1 MKTVNNIYKCTPDQ
15 TKKYVIHCMKC
26 GLVPFIQSSPGIG
39 KSSIVKQIAK
49 EYNLKLIDLRLSTCD
64 PTDLT
69 GLPHFEEGRAV
80 FSPFDIFPVSND
92 DIPKNK
98 DGWLL
103 FLDEFNSAN
112 KAVQAASYKL
122 ILDRMVGN
130 YKLHDNC
137 FIVAAGNLG
146 TDKAI
151 VNNLSTAMQSRVIHI
166 EMDVNFNDWYKNIAI
181 PKNYDSRII
190 GFLNMY
196 NNKLMDFDPEH
207 EDKTFCCPRTWEF
220 VNNIIKD
227 EKNLDP
233 LLNLLVGTIS
243 TGVAIE
249 FVQWAKIYDHLIKL
263 EDIIKDPENCN
274 LPDDLNI
281 RWATISMLLDK
292 FDNNNITNILK
303 YVKRF
308 DVSFRI
314 LFYRSI
320 LIKEPSIKN
329 NPNIINDFAELS
341 QYIFGDDNE

>member
-1 MKTVNNIYKCTPDQ
+1 MFTHVNNFANYLE
-15 TKKYVIHCMKC
+15 H
-26 GLVPFIQSSPGIG
+26 IG
-39 KSSIVKQIAK
+39 
-49 EYNLKLIDLRLSTCD
+49 
-64 PTDLT
+64 T
-69 GLPHFEEGRAV
+69 GLPHFEGRKAT
-80 FSPFDIFPVSND
+80 FSPFDIFPTEYTP
-92 DIPKNK
+92 IPENK

-130 YKLHDNC
+130 YNLHNNC

-146 TDKAI
+146 TDRAI
-151 VNNLSTAMQSRVIHI
+151 VNNLSTAMQSRIIHI
-166 EMDVNFNDWYKNIAI
+166 EMDVNFNNWYKNVAV
-181 PKNYDSRII
+181 PQNYDSRII

-243 TGVAIE
+243 TGIAIE

-263 EDIIKDPENCN
+263 EDIIKNPENCN
-274 LPDDLNI
+274 LPEDLNI
-281 RWATISMLLDK
+281 KWATISMLLDK
-292 FDNNNITNILK
+292 FNNNNITEILK

>member
-1 MKTVNNIYKCTPDQ
+1 
-15 TKKYVIHCMKC
+15 
-26 GLVPFIQSSPGIG
+26 
-39 KSSIVKQIAK
+39 
-49 EYNLKLIDLRLSTCD
+49 
-64 PTDLT
+64 
-69 GLPHFEEGRAV
+69 
-80 FSPFDIFPVSND
+80 
-92 DIPKNK
+92 
-98 DGWLL
+98 
-103 FLDEFNSAN
+103 
-112 KAVQAASYKL
+112 
-122 ILDRMVGN
+122 MVGN
-130 YKLHDNC
+130 YKLHNNC

-146 TDKAI
+146 TDRAI

-181 PKNYDSRII
+181 PHKYDSRII

-274 LPDDLNI
+274 LPEDLNI
-281 RWATISMLLDK
+281 KWATISMLLDK
-292 FDNNNITNILK
+292 FNNNNITEILK